1 MLAPHPAEPDHSDSH
16 AMDRDDRGGSCH
28 RRQLRNRVADGHAA
42 VREQRREPASLRR
55 AGDSNEVVSS
65 ACRRGSRVGSKR
77 LAAAPVDHSDKGP
90 TLAAHAVCEPA
101 PHQLSP
107 RASDV
112 FVASDRCDSAQGL
125 LHRSNIALEDFMLSL
140 DDMPIGNGG
149 DNFVP
154 GASQVS
160 SARLCAF
167 LDLAVNLAE
176 EQVLGV
182 VLQRIVRDAKDR
194 PLAFL
199 LFGSAAWKC
208 QDRDRFIG
216 WTPEQRE
223 KKLGLLTNNTRF
235 LILPWVQV
243 PELAS
248 GTLAAVLRR
257 LSSDWQRKYGHPIT
271 LVETFVERDRF
282 AGTA

>member
-1 MLAPHPAEPDHSDSH
+1 
-16 AMDRDDRGGSCH
+16 
-28 RRQLRNRVADGHAA
+28 
-42 VREQRREPASLRR
+42 
-55 AGDSNEVVSS
+55 
-65 ACRRGSRVGSKR
+65 
-77 LAAAPVDHSDKGP
+77 
-90 TLAAHAVCEPA
+90 
-101 PHQLSP
+101 
-107 RASDV
+107 
-112 FVASDRCDSAQGL
+112 
-125 LHRSNIALEDFMLSL
+125 MLSL

-282 AGTA
+282 AGTAYRAANWKKVGQTTGRTRQDRCYSIQAPVKDIYLYPLGRRFREELAV